1 MLDVMKHVTV
11 KGVEYPLAFNL
22 NVASVVQKKYGTLD
36 VWAEKLK
43 PKDKKKQPELDDIIF
58 TYKEFINEGIDI
70 ENDEKGE
77 KRPFLTEKQV
87 GRLLSSL
94 ENFTG
99 IATELITESND
110 NGKEKN

>member
-11 KGVEYPLAFNL
+11 KNIKYPLAFNL
-22 NVASVVQKKYGTLD
+22 NVANSIQKKYGTLEN
-36 VWAEKLK
+36 WSKKLK
-43 PKDKKKQPELDDIIF
+43 PEEGQEPDLDDIIF

-70 ENDEKGE
+70 ENDEKGDS
-77 KRPFLTEKQV
+77 RAFVTNKQV

-94 ENFTG
+94 DNYTD
-99 IATELITESND
+99 IAKQLIIESND